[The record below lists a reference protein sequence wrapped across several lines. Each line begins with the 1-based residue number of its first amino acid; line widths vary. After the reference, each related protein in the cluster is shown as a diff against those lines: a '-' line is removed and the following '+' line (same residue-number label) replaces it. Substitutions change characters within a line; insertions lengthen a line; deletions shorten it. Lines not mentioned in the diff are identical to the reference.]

1 MFRPMDLE
9 TRSPKTSDPWQR
21 DARARSLQGLGEPL
35 PLPEGWELRR
45 TGGAGAHDRGR
56 PTLSSQGEGRDGS
69 PEEKNR
75 REAAPSLQSRHPT
88 TRARTDT
95 LGGRPSAPPR
105 QEPREEP
112 PGSGPGP
119 AAPSPLTS
127 AIVVVAAILSFPSA
141 TRDSRESTAAR
152 AGKDRRGGSLE
163 KKKKKSIARSREE
176 GSCDP
181 SGCQDGTVTAGEG
194 RDGVQW
200 TRGGSGLRTGCCG
213 PQSSWVSAGP
223 VVPGVSGRSKA
234 SGAAGRAVTGWAQDK
249 TSSNRLKCWLNP
261 GKPS

>member
-105 QEPREEP
+105 QEPREQP

-152 AGKDRRGGSLE
+152 AGKDRRGGSLSE
-163 KKKKKSIARSREE
+163 KKKVSRDL
-176 GSCDP
+176 GRRGHVTRAAAKMAP
-181 SGCQDGTVTAGEG
+181 SRPERGGMACNGP
-194 RDGVQW
+194 
-200 TRGGSGLRTGCCG
+200 RGGSGLRTGCCG

-234 SGAAGRAVTGWAQDK
+234 SGAAGRAITGWAQDK